1 MIWVALYSTITFGLS
16 IVVLISYLIV
26 LFKNK
31 RVLKEIKLK
40 TDLLE
45 KQAETR
51 KEELQEMR
59 EIQLIINSEI
69 YLDEN
74 NDIRWLKK

>member
-16 IVVLISYLIV
+16 IVVLISYLII

>member
-16 IVVLISYLIV
+16 IVVLISYFIILY
-26 LFKNK
+26 KNK
-31 RVLKEIKLK
+31 RVLREIKLK
-40 TDLLE
+40 NQLLE
-45 KQAETR
+45 AQAETR
-51 KEELQEMR
+51 KEELKEMR
-59 EIQLIINSEI
+59 EIQLVINSEI